1 VSGESF
7 DVNFPDVELIN
18 QPTGMSCWAAS
29 AAMVV
34 GWRDQVS
41 IDPTAIVAGTGI
53 WSAYTNGLQ
62 PTDFQTLANA
72 WGLTAEPP
80 QCYSVDG
87 LRTLLTNKGPFWSPP
102 RCPGSTPSS
111 SPASIATGPTT
122 TPSCGSTIRGTA
134 IPERRARPE
143 AI

>member
-1 VSGESF
+1 MSGESF

-18 QPTGMSCWAAS
+18 QPTGMSCWAAA

-87 LRTLLTNKGPFWSPP
+87 LRTLLTNKGPFWVARRGARVP
-102 RCPGSTPSS
+102 RH
-111 SPASIATGPTT
+111 
-122 TPSCGSTIRGTA
+122 
-134 IPERRARPE
+134 RRHRPL
-143 AI
+143 